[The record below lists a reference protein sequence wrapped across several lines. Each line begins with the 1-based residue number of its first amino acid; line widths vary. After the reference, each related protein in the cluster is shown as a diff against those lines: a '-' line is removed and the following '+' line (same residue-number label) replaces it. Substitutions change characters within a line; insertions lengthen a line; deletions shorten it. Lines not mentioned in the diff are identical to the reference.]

1 MNCDFCNKS
10 FSTKGNLIAH
20 QKSAKYCLSLQG
32 KENNDFECEFCK
44 KTFTVQKVLNEH
56 LYACKEKKKMDEL
69 ESATKYNESVK
80 TVKKLEKENERLK
93 KQNDMIQN
101 QNSIYT
107 EKIREKDIYVADL
120 KNTIS
125 KLEQKLDEQK
135 KEYEAKLEKFENTVI
150 SVAEASKT
158 PTITYNT
165 NSNNGNINNNQ
176 ILNLSPEVVE
186 PILREKLTF
195 DIAKQGQKGLASF
208 VLNNMLKGPNGELKY
223 KCKDTAR
230 QNFEYI
236 NKNGD
241 VEKDV
246 RAKKLSQA
254 LVDGGVEKIAGEVSS
269 KEWRDDGEKYE
280 RYGEKVTEIVML
292 STDDSTF
299 RNTLTALTS

>member
-1 MNCDFCNKS
+1 MSSLQSSYECEHCNKQ
-10 FSTKGNLIAH
+10 FSSRSNLNAH
-20 QKSAKYCLSLQG
+20 QKSAKYCLEKQG
-32 KENNDFECEFCK
+32 KDNPMFDCEYCRRSFRVK
-44 KTFTVQKVLNEH
+44 QTLIDH
-56 LYACKEKKKMDEL
+56 YHACKEKQKQDYAKSYEEENKYLKQRLEEKDEYIEKL
-69 ESATKYNESVK
+69 ESTIEKYEA
-80 TVKKLEKENERLK
+80 KLL
-93 KQNDMIQN
+93 Q
-101 QNSIYT
+101 
-107 EKIREKDIYVADL
+107 
-120 KNTIS
+120 
-125 KLEQKLDEQK
+125 QK
-135 KEYEAKLEKFENTVI
+135 KEYEAKLEKFENAVI

>member
-1 MNCDFCNKS
+1 MGIQCEFCNKE
-10 FSTKGNLIAH
+10 FSNKSSLYTH
-20 QKSAKYCLSLQG
+20 QKSAKYCLEIQG
-32 KENNDFECEFCK
+32 KNNTDFVCDFCLK
-44 KTFTVQKVLNEH
+44 AFTLKQTLTEH
-56 LYACKEKKKMDEL
+56 FYVCKEK
-69 ESATKYNESVK
+69 
-80 TVKKLEKENERLK
+80 LK
-93 KQNDMIQN
+93 KDTTKNLNNEIN
-101 QNSIYT
+101 T
-107 EKIREKDIYVADL
+107 L
-120 KNTIS
+120 KNIIEEKNNNIS
-125 KLEQKLDEQK
+125 KLENIILKNEEKFDHYEEKLEKQKQEYEAKILQQK
-135 KEYEAKLEKFENTVI
+135 KEYEVKLEKFENAVI

-158 PTITYNT
+158 PSITYNT
-165 NSNNGNINNNQ
+165 NSNNHQVNNNNQ

-223 KCKDTAR
+223 KCKDTSR

-254 LVDGGVEKIAGEVSS
+254 LVDGGVERIAGEVGS

-292 STDDSTF
+292 SADDSTF

>member
-1 MNCDFCNKS
+1 MESQHLCNVCNKT
-10 FSTKGNLIAH
+10 FSTKYNLKAHLERNKKCINLRGIEVKSEFVCIACNH
-20 QKSAKYCLSLQG
+20 ISMKRS
-32 KENNDFECEFCK
+32 DFQ
-44 KTFTVQKVLNEH
+44 TH
-56 LYACKEKKKMDEL
+56 LATC
-69 ESATKYNESVK
+69 TKYLINLQKEQCDK
-80 TVKKLEKENERLK
+80 KDIEINKLE
-93 KQNDMIQN
+93 
-101 QNSIYT
+101 
-107 EKIREKDIYVADL
+107 EKIEKQKQEYEA
-120 KNTIS
+120 
-125 KLEQKLDEQK
+125 KLLQQK
-135 KEYEAKLEKFENTVI
+135 KEYEAKLEKFENAVI

-176 ILNLSPEVVE
+176 ILNLSPEVLE

-269 KEWRDDGEKYE
+269 KEWKDDGEKYE
-280 RYGEKVTEIVML
+280 RYGEKVTEIVTL

>member
-1 MNCDFCNKS
+1 MSTCEFCGKE
-10 FSTKGNLIAH
+10 FSTKTNLGVH
-20 QKSAKYCLSLQG
+20 QRTAKYCLLIQG
-32 KENNDFECEFCK
+32 KESHNYECEYCNK
-44 KTFTVQKVLNEH
+44 YFTSQQSLNEH
-56 LYACKEKKKMDEL
+56 KSSSCREKSKKDCIKEYNEEILTLKEK
-69 ESATKYNESVK
+69 NI
-80 TVKKLEKENERLK
+80 KLELFIE
-93 KQNDMIQN
+93 
-101 QNSIYT
+101 
-107 EKIREKDIYVADL
+107 EKDFKITELQCIVY
-120 KNTIS
+120 
-125 KLEQKLDEQK
+125 KLEEKLLQQK
-135 KEYEAKLEKFENTVI
+135 KEYEAKLEKFENAVI
-150 SVAEASKT
+150 SVAEAART

-165 NSNNGNINNNQ
+165 NSNNHQVNNNQ

-254 LVDGGVEKIAGEVSS
+254 LVDGGVEKIAGEVGS

-292 STDDSTF
+292 SADDSTF

>member
-1 MNCDFCNKS
+1 MSTESFLCDFCKKIFTS
-10 FSTKGNLIAH
+10 KHILYTH
-20 QKSAKYCLSLQG
+20 QNSAKYCLEIQG
-32 KENNDFECEFCK
+32 RDNLAFECDYCK
-44 KTFTVQKVLNEH
+44 KSFRVKQTLNDH
-56 LYACKEKKKMDEL
+56 YYACKEKAKHEYA
-69 ESATKYNESVK
+69 SIFQNE
-80 TVKKLEKENERLK
+80 
-93 KQNDMIQN
+93 N
-101 QNSIYT
+101 QI
-107 EKIREKDIYVADL
+107 L
-120 KNTIS
+120 KNQFSELKVSILQQKQEYEA
-125 KLEQKLDEQK
+125 KLLQQKQEYEAKLLQQK
-135 KEYEAKLEKFENTVI
+135 KEYEAKLEKFENAVI

-165 NSNNGNINNNQ
+165 NSNNHVNNNQ

-254 LVDGGVEKIAGEVSS
+254 LVDGGVERIAGEVGS

-292 STDDSTF
+292 SADDSTF